1 MGRDISKGRY
11 LLRWHTHRLVTKTQ
25 NYSPYLLIGVFSF
38 LFFSISVD
46 LSVKQT
52 RETVSFFLWLSQPNP
67 SLEQAQHFKKNCTK
81 LHCHFSRKITVH
93 TRCVYQYAFL
103 LRINTAKYIKSCKS
117 EYLKEKVHC
126 HSLSF

>member
-52 RETVSFFLWLSQPNP
+52 RETVSFFFCGCRSPIHLWNKHNILKKTAP
-67 SLEQAQHFKKNCTK
+67 SCTVI
-81 LHCHFSRKITVH
+81 L
-93 TRCVYQYAFL
+93 A
-103 LRINTAKYIKSCKS
+103 
-117 EYLKEKVHC
+117 EK
-126 HSLSF
+126 